1 MSNKKQTPKEKAI
14 ELVDK
19 MLNVNESFKYETQYM
34 TESMAK
40 DSALISISDKIE
52 ELMWLNLLI
61 TTDDPIKEVMNNK
74 VEELLQ
80 VEKEIQ
86 KL

>member
-1 MSNKKQTPKEKAI
+1 MNAKEKAR

-19 MLNVNESFKYETQYM
+19 MYGETPIMINITLVEYAQN
-34 TESMAK
+34 TAK
-40 DSALISISDKIE
+40 QCALISISDKIE

-61 TTDDPIKEVMNNK
+61 TTDNPIKEVMNNK

-80 VEKEIQ
+80 VEKEIEA
-86 KL
+86 L